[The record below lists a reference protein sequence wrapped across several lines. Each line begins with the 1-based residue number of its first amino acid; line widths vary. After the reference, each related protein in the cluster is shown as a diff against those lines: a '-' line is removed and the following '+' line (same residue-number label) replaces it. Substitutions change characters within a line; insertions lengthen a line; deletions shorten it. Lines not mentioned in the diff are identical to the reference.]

1 MEIKVPP
8 ERLSASWGRCYDN
21 SIRMGGYVMITKRSI
36 SVILAAFMAIFF
48 FGATS
53 VIGKEVLHV
62 YNWSDYMDEGPG
74 GPVSVFEKQ
83 TGIDVTYD
91 VFDSNEVLE
100 AKLLAGKSG
109 YDVVFPSTNFI
120 GRQINAGVFQKLDRS
135 KLKNYKHLDKN
146 ILRVLESVDPGNQ
159 YSIPYMWG
167 TTGLGYNVKKVQAAF
182 GGNAPVDSWDM
193 IFKPENADKLK
204 ECGLVMLD
212 DPSEILSLTLHYLG
226 LDPNSMDANDYKEKA
241 LPLLM
246 SIRPY
251 IKYFHSS
258 QYINDLANGDICAV
272 IGWSGDILQARDRAA
287 EAGNGVEIAYN
298 AAKEGAQ
305 MWFDQM
311 AIPVDAPN
319 PEGAH
324 VFLNFIMDAQNMADA
339 SNYVYYANGNLASQE
354 FVDPEALEDTSV
366 YPDAA
371 TLEKLF
377 TTTPYPAKVQRVV
390 TRLWTKIKSGT

>member
-1 MEIKVPP
+1 M
-8 ERLSASWGRCYDN
+8 
-21 SIRMGGYVMITKRSI
+21 IRKRALF
-36 SVILAAFMAIFF
+36 VLFAAAIALIFS
-48 FGATS
+48 GTPAA
-53 VIGKEVLHV
+53 VGKEVLHV

-120 GRQINAGVFQKLDRS
+120 GRQITAGVFQKLDRS
-135 KLKNYKHLDKN
+135 KLKNYKHLDEG
-146 ILRVLESVDPGNQ
+146 ILKVLESVDPGNK

-182 GGNAPVDSWDM
+182 GGKAPVDSWDL
-193 IFKPENADKLK
+193 IFKPENAAKLK
-204 ECGLVMLD
+204 DCGLVMLD

-226 LDPNSMDANDYKEKA
+226 KDPNSMNKKDYTDAA
-241 LPLLM
+241 LPLLK

-272 IGWSGDILQARDRAA
+272 IGWSGDILQARDRAD
-287 EAGNGVEIAYN
+287 EAGAGVEVAYSIP
-298 AAKEGAQ
+298 KEGAGT
-305 MWFDQM
+305 WFDM
-311 AIPVDAPN
+311 IAIP
-319 PEGAH
+319 
-324 VFLNFIMDAQNMADA
+324 ADA
-339 SNYVYYANGNLASQE
+339 DNVDNAHKFLDFLMEPEVIAGITNYVSYPNGNADAFPFIDKE
-354 FVDPEALEDTSV
+354 IREDKAI
-366 YPDAA
+366 YPSAE
-371 TLEKLF
+371 TMKGLF
-377 TTTPYPAKVQRVV
+377 TMKNMPPKTSRVR
-390 TRLWTKIKSGT
+390 TRVWTQLKTGQ